1 MRIVI
6 QRNCIYLVI
15 FLNQTCHQDVI
26 KSNQNSPKLKSP
38 SLSPSPFSVPFQ
50 CHLSPMPLQFCHC
63 LLHRCSYA
71 HQQCHSLP
79 SYLSSLMSSSLSWSP
94 LVSCLSS
101 FHQPYSLISSH
112 RYARLVDL
120 CPIAFFLLAI
130 YSILIWTDTQH
141 ANPYICCLVQLWF
154 DLVH

>member
-26 KSNQNSPKLKSP
+26 ESNQTSPKLKSHSNP
-38 SLSPSPFSVPFQ
+38 IPILWTFSM
-50 CHLSPMPLQFCHC
+50 STMPLQCCHC
-63 LLHRCSYA
+63 LLHHCSCA
-71 HQQCHSLP
+71 HQQCHSFL
-79 SYLSSLMSSSLSWSP
+79 SYLPFFSWSP
-94 LVSCLSS
+94 LISCLSS

-112 RYARLVDL
+112 WYTWSVDL

-141 ANPYICCLVQLWF
+141 TNPYDSYLVQLWF